1 MTILPKRFCWG
12 LGGVAGAIIGG
23 SCKFFHF
30 AVYPV
35 SEPLLV
41 ERPATKWPDVF
52 GDVQL
57 FNTYPYLLPCGLAA
71 SVTLLG
77 EWI

>member
-1 MTILPKRFCWG
+1 MCSFR
-12 LGGVAGAIIGG
+12 
-23 SCKFFHF
+23 
-30 AVYPV
+30 
-35 SEPLLV
+35 SEHPLSEALLV

-52 GDVQL
+52 GDVQV

-77 EWI
+77 KWPRHRPGCV